1 MDRRATC
8 LTTARASRNGSVVIR
23 MESATKNVP
32 IASRTHGAKMSN
44 FGTREGRRGRGWMS
58 ARRPSGRRCRRGGHR
73 NTRETRGDARRDDS
87 GEHIVERFRRRAS
100 FRGSRIASESTN
112 LRQRILVRF
121 AARLREREA
130 PRALIPQSRARGD
143 RPHAYGGRHRGPRRD
158 RDRRRGHPPPSLS
171 SQRDD
176 QCRHEKPNVAKKQI
190 AARPVADLLG

>member
-1 MDRRATC
+1 MDVSKTPEWA
-8 LTTARASRNGSVVIR
+8 A
-23 MESATKNVP
+23 
-32 IASRTHGAKMSN
+32 
-44 FGTREGRRGRGWMS
+44 MS
-58 ARRPSGRRCRRGGHR
+58 ARRTQKHAETLVET
-73 NTRETRGDARRDDS
+73 TR

-158 RDRRRGHPPPSLS
+158 RDRRRGHP
-171 SQRDD
+171 RA
-176 QCRHEKPNVAKKQI
+176 VAVES
-190 AARPVADLLG
+190 AR